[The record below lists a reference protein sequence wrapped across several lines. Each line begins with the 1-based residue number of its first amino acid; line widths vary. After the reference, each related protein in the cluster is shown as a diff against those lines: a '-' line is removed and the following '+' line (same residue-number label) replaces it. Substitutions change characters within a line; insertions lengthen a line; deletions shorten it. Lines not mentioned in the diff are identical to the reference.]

1 MIHKEPK
8 NERRRVRHARV
19 RKKVTGWPE
28 RPRLSVF
35 RSAQHMYAQ
44 VIDDTRGVTLV
55 AASTLDPEIRS
66 QLAGIDKKEAARRVG
81 QLVASRALQK
91 GIKQVVFDR
100 GGYLYHGRVAALAA
114 GAREAGLDF

>member
-55 AASTLDPEIRS
+55 AASTLDPQIRS